1 MDQSLVPQHGA
12 PSSPPSL
19 PPHDDFLQISYN
31 WCDAD
36 DAVFAIYYLD
46 NGSSRWDV
54 YQNVGSNSPLP
65 WCYFM
70 TGGGGP
76 SGKASNSS
84 VSELWCQ
91 DTSPGRNDCADLG
104 CTVDEKTV
112 LCVAAAR
119 PPALCILTLCSAL
132 CILTL
137 WSSLC
142 ILTLCS
148 ALCILTLCSAL
159 CILTLCSAFCILTL
173 CSALCIL
180 TLCSA
185 T

>member
-1 MDQSLVPQHGA
+1 MEEASTSMDGPIPHTATLY
-12 PSSPPSL
+12 SPPL
-19 PPHDDFLQISYN
+19 TAQPAFLFMKACFPFDDIFQISYN

-36 DAVFAIYYLD
+36 DAVFAVYYLD

-54 YQNVGSNSPLP
+54 FQNVASNSALP

-104 CTVDEKTV
+104 CTVDDSTV
-112 LCVAAAR
+112 LYCAR
-119 PPALCILTLCSAL
+119 LSLPSI
-132 CILTL
+132 
-137 WSSLC
+137 SSSPCFQLPE
-142 ILTLCS
+142 S
-148 ALCILTLCSAL
+148 V
-159 CILTLCSAFCILTL
+159 
-173 CSALCIL
+173 
-180 TLCSA
+180 
-185 T
+185 